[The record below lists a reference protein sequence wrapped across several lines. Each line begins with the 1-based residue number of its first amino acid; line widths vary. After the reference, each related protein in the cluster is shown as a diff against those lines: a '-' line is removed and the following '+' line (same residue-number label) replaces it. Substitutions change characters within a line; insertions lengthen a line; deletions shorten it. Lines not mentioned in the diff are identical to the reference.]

1 MDFLNKDII
10 DYAREFSTKPTQLLQ
25 DLERETQYKIL
36 MPRML
41 SGHLMGSMLQFIS
54 SIKQP
59 KHILEIGTYTGYSA
73 LCLAQGLQENGHLH
87 TIEINKELK
96 DFASKYFKKSKLNE
110 KITLHIGNALD
121 VMPKIDILFDIIFID
136 ADKKNYCAYYDLAIQ
151 KLNKGGLLLIDNVL
165 WSGKVLSKP
174 KKNDIETIEIQKLNQ
189 KITSDE
195 RVKNMILPLRDGLM
209 ICEVL

>member
-1 MDFLNKDII
+1 MDFLNKDIA

-59 KHILEIGTYTGYSA
+59 KYILEIGTYTGYSA

-87 TIEINKELK
+87 TIEINEELK
-96 DFASKYFKKSKLNE
+96 DFASKYFKKSKLNK

-121 VMPKIDILFDIIFID
+121 VVPKIDILFDIIFID
-136 ADKKNYCAYYDLAIQ
+136 ADKKNYCTYYDLAIK

-174 KKNDIETIEIQKLNQ
+174 TKNDIETIEIQKLNQ
-189 KITSDE
+189 KITSDS

>member
-1 MDFLNKDII
+1 MDFLKKDII

-59 KHILEIGTYTGYSA
+59 KYILEIGTYTGYSA

-87 TIEINKELK
+87 TIEINEELK

-121 VMPKIDILFDIIFID
+121 VIPEIDILFDIIFID
-136 ADKKNYCAYYDLAIQ
+136 ADKKNYCAYYDLAIK

-165 WSGKVLSKP
+165 WSGKVLSKA

>member
-59 KHILEIGTYTGYSA
+59 KYILEIGTYTGYSA

-87 TIEINKELK
+87 TIEINEELK

-121 VMPKIDILFDIIFID
+121 VIPKIDILFDIIFID
-136 ADKKNYCAYYDLAIQ
+136 ADKKNYCAYYDLAIK

-165 WSGKVLSKP
+165 WSGKVLSKAT
-174 KKNDIETIEIQKLNQ
+174 KNDIETIEIQKLNQ
-189 KITSDE
+189 KITSDS

>member
-1 MDFLNKDII
+1 MDFLNKDIL
-10 DYAREFSTKPTQLLQ
+10 DYACEFSTKPTQLLQ

-41 SGHLMGSMLQFIS
+41 SGHLMGSILQFIS

-59 KHILEIGTYTGYSA
+59 KYILEIGTYTGYSA

-87 TIEINKELK
+87 TIEINEELK

-121 VMPKIDILFDIIFID
+121 VVPKIDILFDIIFID
-136 ADKKNYCAYYDLAIQ
+136 ADKKNYCTYYDLAIK

-174 KKNDIETIEIQKLNQ
+174 TKNDIETIEIQKLNQ
-189 KITSDE
+189 KITSDS

>member
-1 MDFLNKDII
+1 MNFLNKDIL

-54 SIKQP
+54 CIKQP
-59 KHILEIGTYTGYSA
+59 NYILEIGTYTGYSA
-73 LCLAQGLQENGHLH
+73 ICLAQGLQENGHLH
-87 TIEINKELK
+87 TIEINEELK
-96 DFASKYFKKSKLNE
+96 DFAGKYFKKSKLNE

-121 VMPKIDILFDIIFID
+121 VIPKIDILFDIIFID
-136 ADKKNYCAYYDLAIQ
+136 ADKKNYCTYYDLAIK

-174 KKNDIETIEIQKLNQ
+174 TKNDIETIEIQKLNQ
-189 KITSDE
+189 KITSDS

>member
-54 SIKQP
+54 CIKQP
-59 KHILEIGTYTGYSA
+59 NYILEIGTYTGYSA
-73 LCLAQGLQENGHLH
+73 ICLAQGLQENGHLH
-87 TIEINKELK
+87 TIEINEELK
-96 DFASKYFKKSKLNE
+96 DFADKYFKKSKLNE

-121 VMPKIDILFDIIFID
+121 VIPKIDILFDIIFID
-136 ADKKNYCAYYDLAIQ
+136 ADKKNYCAYYDLAIK

-174 KKNDIETIEIQKLNQ
+174 TKNDIETIEIQKLNQ
-189 KITSDE
+189 KITSDS

>member
-1 MDFLNKDII
+1 MDFLNKDIL

-25 DLERETQYKIL
+25 DLERETKYKIL

-54 SIKQP
+54 CIKQP
-59 KHILEIGTYTGYSA
+59 NYILEIGTYTGYSA
-73 LCLAQGLQENGHLH
+73 ICLAQGLQENGQLH
-87 TIEINKELK
+87 TIEINEELK
-96 DFASKYFKKSKLNE
+96 DFAGKYFKKSKLNE

-121 VMPKIDILFDIIFID
+121 VIPKIDILFDIIFID
-136 ADKKNYCAYYDLAIQ
+136 ADKKNYCAYYDLAIK

-174 KKNDIETIEIQKLNQ
+174 TKNDIETIEIQKLNQ
-189 KITSDE
+189 KITSDS
-195 RVKNMILPLRDGLM
+195 RVKNMMLPLRDGLM

>member
-1 MDFLNKDII
+1 MEFLNKNII

-59 KHILEIGTYTGYSA
+59 KYILEIGTYTGYSA

-87 TIEINKELK
+87 TIEINEELK

-121 VMPKIDILFDIIFID
+121 VIPKIDILFDIIFID

>member
-87 TIEINKELK
+87 TIEINEELK

-110 KITLHIGNALD
+110 KITQHIGNALD
-121 VMPKIDILFDIIFID
+121 VIPKIDLLFDIIFID

-189 KITSDE
+189 KITSDQ

>member
-10 DYAREFSTKPTQLLQ
+10 NYARKFSTKPTQLLQ

-59 KHILEIGTYTGYSA
+59 KYILEIGTYTGYSA

-87 TIEINKELK
+87 TIEINEELK

-110 KITLHIGNALD
+110 KITPHIGNALD
-121 VMPKIDILFDIIFID
+121 VIPKIDILFDIIFID

-195 RVKNMILPLRDGLM
+195 RVKNMILPIRDGLM